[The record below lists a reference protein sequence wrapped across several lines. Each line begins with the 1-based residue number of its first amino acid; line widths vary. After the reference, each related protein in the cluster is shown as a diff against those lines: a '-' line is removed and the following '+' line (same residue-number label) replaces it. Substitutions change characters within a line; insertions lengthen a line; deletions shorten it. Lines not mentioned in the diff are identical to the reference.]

1 MKSLAGLRTS
11 HTDQVYRLCFVLLS
25 QMNISGTVN
34 VFRLLW
40 NPRLC
45 MPQSSISTFNDLPV
59 PIGSN
64 IKAVVLDKDNCFA
77 YPKDNEVWPK
87 YLEKWESLKK
97 EYPGKKLLIVSN
109 TAGSS
114 DDRDYEHAKK
124 VEALTGVPVLRHTSK
139 KPGCSDEIMQY
150 FVKNKVASSPAEVAV
165 VGDRLFTDIIM
176 ANSMGAYGVW
186 VKDGVEESSN
196 PISKFEKS
204 LYNYLKF

>member
-1 MKSLAGLRTS
+1 
-11 HTDQVYRLCFVLLS
+11 
-25 QMNISGTVN
+25 
-34 VFRLLW
+34 
-40 NPRLC
+40 
-45 MPQSSISTFNDLPV
+45 MPQLSIPTFNDLPV

-77 YPKDNEVWPK
+77 YPKDEKVWPE
-87 YLEKWESLKK
+87 YLEKWETLKK
-97 EYPGKKLLIVSN
+97 HYPGKRLLIVSN

-114 DDRDYEHAKK
+114 DDKDHEQARKLESI
-124 VEALTGVPVLRHTSK
+124 TGIPVLRHSIK
-139 KPGCSDEIMQY
+139 KPGCQEEIMQY
-150 FVKNKVASSPAEVAV
+150 FVRNRIVDSPSEVAV

-186 VKDGVEESSN
+186 VKVGVEESSN